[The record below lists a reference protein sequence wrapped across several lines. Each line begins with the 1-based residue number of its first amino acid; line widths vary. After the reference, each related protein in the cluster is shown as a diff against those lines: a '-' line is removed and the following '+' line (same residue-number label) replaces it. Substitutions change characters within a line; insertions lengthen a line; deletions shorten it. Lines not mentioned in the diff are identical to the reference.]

1 MDRRDILAERP
12 VESGR
17 GFMPGVSVNP
27 SRVLFTAGLTGRGPD
42 GNLVAGGMGPQAR
55 RTFERLQAVLSRAD
69 ARFDNVIKQL
79 AYVTDLEAYNASGRA
94 ERNKFF
100 GARPAS
106 TGLVVRRLADP
117 AMLIEVE
124 LVVDLGG
131 SPGGKPLLEKYNAE
145 NHGGDFYQGVIVNG
159 GRLLYLAGQ
168 VANNPDG
175 SVAGIGDWR
184 RQAEKV
190 YENIGHVLRDVGE
203 RRERDHMGAQHRLLA
218 PGRRAGAKRLLQ
230 RRLPGLDPGR
240 DPGSGAAGVPGRDRS
255 DRGHRVGACTS
266 GGSTMPFSTIATPEA
281 KPVAN
286 YKMATRMEG
295 GRLLYISGQVAW
307 DATGNIVGKGDV
319 RAQARQVFENL
330 RGVLRAA
337 GGDLPSLMKITTYIT
352 KLEDFPAVAQARGE
366 VFQGELPASTLIV
379 VKSLFHPDFLIEVE
393 GVAAV

>member
-1 MDRRDILAERP
+1 MSYADLDIGFGRKEDVMDRRDILAERP
-12 VESGR
+12 LESGR

-190 YENIGHVLRDVGE
+190 YENIGHVLR
-203 RRERDHMGAQHRLLA
+203 A
-218 PGRRAGAKRLLQ
+218 AGATSASAVKETTWVLSIDSWRQ
-230 RRLPGLDPGR
+230 GGTPVRRD
-240 DPGSGAAGVPGRDRS
+240 
-255 DRGHRVGACTS
+255 
-266 GGSTMPFSTIATPEA
+266 F
-281 KPVAN
+281 
-286 YKMATRMEG
+286 Y
-295 GRLLYISGQVAW
+295 
-307 DATGNIVGKGDV
+307 KGD
-319 RAQARQVFENL
+319 F
-330 RGVLRAA
+330 
-337 GGDLPSLMKITTYIT
+337 
-352 KLEDFPAVAQARGE
+352 
-366 VFQGELPASTLIV
+366 PASTLVEIPG
-379 VKSLFHPDFLIEVE
+379 LARPEFLVEIEVI
-393 GVAAV
+393 AAIA